1 MRLRRFIYVGGAF
14 LLVLI
19 KFTIDVIAKNVELDL
34 GGLGILREILVAGT
48 FVLLYLVIDRAVLRR
63 GESPAKRLGLV
74 LILTTIVLLVCIA
87 VIALSPEG
95 FDAKSLTLT
104 PLNYP
109 TLFIASFISLVLG
122 LFAMVILGIL
132 RELVLYNRRRG
143 ARRYFYAFA
152 AITLGTALSTVML
165 RPLESSTLSSV
176 LFAFA
181 VAFAVINSFR
191 LPWIIYLTK
200 REKVFA
206 LVYSF
211 FLFLLFTGLNILIE
225 QNSTVDR
232 SLLYYSYP
240 LKEAVFLTTVFA
252 NIYFGMAFVSTL
264 FHLPTA
270 EAFDRKRSEVTSLHN
285 LSRLVT
291 QVFDFNELVDT
302 VTTMTLDVCQAK
314 SCWLEIIHENPDVAG
329 GGKGRTSE
337 PAVSGGYVVQIAGMK
352 NISEQEIG
360 TLVPTGEESLRDVV
374 IAERKPI
381 VVDDIRNDPR
391 FRRLKSSGLSVG
403 SMVVVPLVSH
413 GGLIGVLYATKE
425 SEYGFVKD
433 DVDVISAF
441 ADQATVA
448 IENSRLIKK
457 SIERERL
464 LREVMVAQEMQK
476 KLLPQVLPSSSAV
489 EIDAVST
496 PAFEVGGDYYDF
508 VHLDPVRIGIVVG
521 DVSGKGVSAAFYM
534 SEVKG
539 IFQALSRMYPSPRDF
554 MVKANDALIGS
565 IDKHS
570 FVSLIYAILDVATGR
585 LTLSRAGH
593 CPMLLV
599 SDNGVQYIRPGGMG
613 LGLTEGRVFEE
624 AIEEH
629 ALQLMEGDVC
639 VFYTDGLT
647 EARNASD
654 EEFGYER
661 LLAGAQRAREQ
672 SATGIKEEILNAV
685 KTFSGSETH
694 HDDLTLVVL
703 KWLGNGIGIVRD
715 FA

>member
-1 MRLRRFIYVGGAF
+1 MRFRRFIYLGGAF
-14 LLVLI
+14 LLVII
-19 KFTIDVIAKNVELDL
+19 KFAIDVIAKNVDLDL
-34 GGLGILREILVAGT
+34 GGIGILRELLVAGA
-48 FVLLYLVIDRAVLRR
+48 FVLLYLVISPVLSRQ
-63 GESPAKRLGLV
+63 GQNPAKKLGLV
-74 LILTTIVLLVCIA
+74 LILTTVLVLVGIVASSLSLGGFDTKGR
-87 VIALSPEG
+87 ALSPL
-95 FDAKSLTLT
+95 D
-104 PLNYP
+104 YP
-109 TLFIASFISLVLG
+109 TLFIASFISLAFG
-122 LFAMVILGIL
+122 LFALFILGML
-132 RELVLYNRRRG
+132 RGLVLYNRRRG
-143 ARRYFYAFA
+143 GRRNFFAFVV
-152 AITLGTALSTVML
+152 LLLSTALSTVML
-165 RPLESSTLSSV
+165 KPLESSTLSTV

-181 VAFAVINSFR
+181 VAFAVMNSFR
-191 LPWIIYLTK
+191 LPWIISLTK
-200 REKVFA
+200 REKVFT
-206 LVYSF
+206 LVYGF
-211 FLFLLFTGLNILIE
+211 FLFLLFTGLNILID
-225 QNSTVDR
+225 QSSAIGR
-232 SLLYYSYP
+232 SLLYYSNP
-240 LKEAVFLTTVFA
+240 LTKAVFLATIFA
-252 NIYFGMAFVSTL
+252 NVYFGMTFVSTL

-302 VTTMTLDVCQAK
+302 VTTMTLDVCEAK
-314 SCWLEIIHENPDVAG
+314 SCWLEIIHETPDALPALR
-329 GGKGRTSE
+329 GRALNGQRS
-337 PAVSGGYVVQIAGMK
+337 GYVVQVAGMK
-352 NISEQEIG
+352 NISEEEIG
-360 TLVPTGEESLRDVV
+360 ALVSTTEQSLRDVV
-374 IAERKPI
+374 IEERKPI
-381 VVDDIRNDPR
+381 VVDDVRSDAR
-391 FRRLKSSGLSVG
+391 FRRLKSSGASVG

-413 GGLIGVLYATKE
+413 GGMIGVLYATKE
-425 SEYGFVKD
+425 VEYGFVKD

-508 VHLDPVRIGIVVG
+508 VHLDPRRIGIVVG

-554 MVKANDALIGS
+554 MIKANDALAGS

-570 FVSLIYAILDVATGR
+570 FVSLIYAILDVSTGR
-585 LTLSRAGH
+585 LTLARAGH

-629 ALQLMEGDVC
+629 ALQLTEGDIC

-647 EARNASD
+647 EARNVAD

-661 LLAGAQRAREQ
+661 LLSGAQHAREQ
-672 SATGIKEEILNAV
+672 SATGIKDEILSSV
-685 KTFSGSETH
+685 RLFSGAETH

-703 KWLGNGIGIVRD
+703 KWRGAARGVDPDI
-715 FA
+715 A